1 MQLLMTITNYLLYFI
16 IHYMGILLPL
26 GILIFISVT
35 QIAPH
40 IGPKNLPA
48 VVKAE
53 KNLSVVWFAEPR
65 HLHHV
70 GFLPKNDVIQ
80 AIQILQNKKPL
91 LQKETRKEHE
101 RILATKILPKLRY
114 F

>member
-1 MQLLMTITNYLLYFI
+1 MTITKYLLLI
-16 IHYMGILLPL
+16 ILLWAYFS
-26 GILIFISVT
+26 ILVT
-35 QIAPH
+35 QTALR
-40 IGPKNLPA
+40 IGRPKNLPA

-53 KNLSVVWFAEPR
+53 KRLSDVWFVEPR